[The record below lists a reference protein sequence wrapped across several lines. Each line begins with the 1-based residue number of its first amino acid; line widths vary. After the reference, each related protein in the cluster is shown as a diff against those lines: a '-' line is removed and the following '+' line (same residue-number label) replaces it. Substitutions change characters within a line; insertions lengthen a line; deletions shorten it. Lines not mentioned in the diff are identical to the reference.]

1 MIKKNGF
8 TIIEVLL
15 AMFILVSSVYVLSN
29 LQIRSIFRVLK
40 DRDEIDRVFLV
51 KKELY
56 LAMFDKEKS
65 NKRTTTEIEDLSTK
79 IVTEPVSV
87 EKKSSLKDLTGEVRL
102 LKSVGSWE
110 KDMKKREIVMV
121 SIISKPADKEEKKS

>member
-29 LQIRSIFRVLK
+29 LQIRYIFRVLK